1 MEEKINILDDNTI
14 DSENMQETDKK
25 PLSISF
31 VRFSVCAFILTVCF
45 FIKIKN
51 KSLFDSISIWYKN
64 NICYQNL
71 SLEYVFQKAE
81 SFIFEISAKLSS
93 FWDLISGF
101 RF

>member
-1 MEEKINILDDNTI
+1 MEEKINILDDDTINT
-14 DSENMQETDKK
+14 ENMQETNKK

-45 FIKIKN
+45 LIKIKN
-51 KSLFDSISIWYKN
+51 KYLFDFISVWYKN

-71 SLEYVFQKAE
+71 SLEYVIQRAE
-81 SFIFEISAKLSS
+81 NFISEISTKLSS

>member
-1 MEEKINILDDNTI
+1 MEEKINILDDDTINT
-14 DSENMQETDKK
+14 ENMQETNKK

-45 FIKIKN
+45 LIKIKN
-51 KSLFDSISIWYKN
+51 KYLFDFISVWYKN

-71 SLEYVFQKAE
+71 SLEYVLQRAE
-81 SFIFEISAKLSS
+81 NFISEISTKLSS

>member
-1 MEEKINILDDNTI
+1 MEEKINILDDDTINT
-14 DSENMQETDKK
+14 ENMQETNKK

-45 FIKIKN
+45 LIKIKN
-51 KSLFDSISIWYKN
+51 KYLFDFISVWYKN

-71 SLEYVFQKAE
+71 SLEYVLQRAE
-81 SFIFEISAKLSS
+81 NFISEISTKLSS
-93 FWDLISGF
+93 FWDLISSF